1 MKIKLKLIV
10 AVLLVGLAVPVTT
23 EAQFLKKLTKG
34 LEKVNKTL
42 DKVEKAVKDT
52 PTTAKTDR
60 KSSQT
65 ASATQNSAQTKA
77 FSETGWKSV
86 TPGYRHPYLTSRTRY
101 LNVPGFRNNISDVY
115 EDIFAVKRNNA
126 WEFWFVNGKK
136 LFNADWEY
144 CGLEYNGAP
153 RFSGGVAA
161 ARGVK
166 PGANGKKTI
175 SLLYA
180 DGRVKQLD
188 PSYVKVSD
196 FIDGLAIVEQEINY
210 KSKYFFINAAGEK
223 VFPALTVKGDAK
235 DAIRPLVDDRRAY
248 KCDYDKWGFIDAKGN
263 PAFAKTF
270 SEVRDFSGGYAWVRI
285 PDESQKYVN
294 RWALIDTKGNVVFS
308 PGELYDNKHINTREI
323 TDVDNGIF
331 SVVRGNKVVYYDVTG
346 KELLSVDDGSAFYDG
361 YAFVTTYPGYE
372 TLNNGTMV
380 INSAM
385 QPVRIIDSDI
395 CPAHKVMDGSI
406 VFKPYGL
413 VSLKAQGYVLNP
425 QGNVVLETYDNH
437 EGNYIRSIGQF
448 SPSGY
453 SKCTEVR
460 LNDESYNA
468 FLKPSGEITWMFSD
482 SGGGG
487 QFSDPVGPEPTDSI
501 PDFDPR
507 QPGDTIPKIGPN
519 PPYPIPPIKLITV
532 DINQKP
538 VGPTTVTAQKFKVS
552 VVAEPAEGGSASISP
567 AGAFSYGETA
577 TVSAA
582 PAKDWAVSSIS
593 SSIGGNL
600 SVGKPFTVT
609 TDQTITVR
617 FAKKDDDKNPE
628 HTGAYQGTIRIH
640 PYDIPV
646 YMQVNAEGKEATPY
660 GDNTCGYLQ
669 IMFDPET
676 RYTNERQEL
685 AVSLFAAPL
694 QITGVQHDEATGRRW
709 LVLDGGSVAFH
720 DLKVNPVSITPL
732 MALYMNTL
740 LRVNNFSDV
749 TTRPMH
755 YRVEMLDLDPETGEF
770 TFGDLQAYSAE
781 NGGWFAGG
789 DKAVS
794 KITKGVMATM
804 TDRGYPAETFAGA
817 RMKKSAPR
825 TDVMWYPPKS
835 WSKTESLFEMI
846 VKSMTESYRTA
857 RSDYNRI
864 FGE

>member
-1 MKIKLKLIV
+1 MLCVSAVCIAQNVTIRAVNQPASVVFRSIVEQTGKNFVYSSELLKNMRVSVNVRNKSLKQTLSIIFKDSDIEYEIKGKNIILKRKPKPKKREKRPVVSTEHPIIPKHNEGVPKMLEEV
-10 AVLLVGLAVPVTT
+10 VVVSRLEAPAVETAEIGA
-23 EAQFLKKLTKG
+23 KKLTAQEIINTPVLFGESDVIKALQMQPGVSEGQEGMAGMHVHGGNADENLYMLDNVPLYQVNHFAG
-34 LEKVNKTL
+34 LFSAFNA
-42 DKVEKAVKDT
+42 KAIRYIDFF
-52 PTTAKTDR
+52 
-60 KSSQT
+60 KSSIP
-65 ASATQNSAQTKA
+65 AK
-77 FSETGWKSV
+77 
-86 TPGYRHPYLTSRTRY
+86 Y
-101 LNVPGFRNNISDVY
+101 
-115 EDIFAVKRNNA
+115 
-126 WEFWFVNGKK
+126 
-136 LFNADWEY
+136 
-144 CGLEYNGAP
+144 
-153 RFSGGVAA
+153 
-161 ARGVK
+161 
-166 PGANGKKTI
+166 
-175 SLLYA
+175 
-180 DGRVKQLD
+180 DGRLS
-188 PSYVKVSD
+188 SY
-196 FIDGLAIVEQEINY
+196 
-210 KSKYFFINAAGEK
+210 
-223 VFPALTVKGDAK
+223 
-235 DAIRPLVDDRRAY
+235 
-248 KCDYDKWGFIDAKGN
+248 
-263 PAFAKTF
+263 
-270 SEVRDFSGGYAWVRI
+270 
-285 PDESQKYVN
+285 
-294 RWALIDTKGNVVFS
+294 VVFS
-308 PGELYDNKHINTREI
+308 PGELYDNKHLNSREI

-331 SVVRGNKVVYYDVTG
+331 SVERGNKVVYYDVTG
-346 KELLSVDDGSAFYDG
+346 KELLSVEAGSAFYDG

-385 QPVRIIDSDI
+385 QPVRILDSDI
-395 CPAHKVMDGSI
+395 CPAYKVMEGSI

-437 EGNYIRSIGQF
+437 KGNYIRGIGQF

-453 SKCTEVR
+453 SKCTDVR

-482 SGGGG
+482 TGGGG
-487 QFSDPVGPEPTDSI
+487 QFSDPVGPQPTDSI
-501 PDFDPR
+501 PDFG
-507 QPGDTIPKIGPN
+507 PGEPSDSIPKIGPN

-676 RYTNERQEL
+676 RYTNEKQEL
-685 AVSLFAAPL
+685 AVSLFAVPL

-720 DLKVNPVSITPL
+720 DLKVNPATINPL
-732 MALYMNTL
+732 MVLYINTL